1 MLMLG
6 NISVGVRSA
15 EATPKIM
22 ISSAITTKVYGRRS
36 ASLTMPTMCSSS
48 WTGGLPLQA
57 LGPVLQDR
65 SKPSEGSIRKRRVVP
80 RRDGGLWDGVYRA
93 RPREKP
99 GDDIRAAQAN
109 IGERMVVQRQQIGI
123 GLFTAPLRKRFPDR
137 DNEIDQRHAW
147 LRYRVLD
154 WCDLMTW

>member
-6 NISVGVRSA
+6 KMSVGVRSA

-22 ISSAITTKVYGRRS
+22 ISNAITTKVYGRRS

-65 SKPSEGSIRKRRVVP
+65 SKPSEGSIRKRGVVP
-80 RRDGGLWDGVYRA
+80 RRDGGLWDGVYRV
-93 RPREKP
+93 RPREEP
-99 GDDIRAAQAN
+99 GDDIRAAEAN
-109 IGERMVVQRQQIGI
+109 IGERMVVQSQQIGI
-123 GLFTAPLRKRFPDR
+123 GLFTVPLRKCFPNS
-137 DNEIDQRHAW
+137 DNEIDQRHDW
-147 LRYRVLD
+147 LPDRVLGRY
-154 WCDLMTW
+154 DLMT